1 MQINRRTLLAAVVA
15 SSSGLLGNRLL
26 AQSSPS
32 QSPQR
37 KPVRTARLTDDSF
50 AKVPET
56 EVMLELL
63 TGGGAASEHAQQWG
77 QQLQKL
83 NVTFQTRQGVSTDK
97 PLVKE
102 QKLGRLRRV
111 TVVAMLDRNG
121 KIVCEDRSFTL
132 AQSQQLAE
140 WVRELKAYGA
150 QGAPQGKPMFG
161 LDESQ
166 FRALINGLSPT
177 IEVDTLGLKFDAA
190 LSKLPLPSKHPLRM
204 TPEGKR
210 AVKEFDSSKTLRQ
223 SVKGLSVGTGLA
235 VVLSEFGLAFKP
247 LRTPEGSIELS
258 VFPREEDSELWPIG
272 WPLDPSRPQ
281 GQIAPA
287 LFKMVPVELNDVPLT
302 EVLSAASNASE
313 IPILLDHFPIDQ
325 QEIDLSELKVT
336 VPARKTTWGLLL
348 KQITFTH
355 KLGRR
360 IVTDEAGR
368 PLVLITTLKDS
379 LKETTVGK
387 PTK

>member
-1 MQINRRTLLAAVVA
+1 MRINRRTLLAAAVA
-15 SSSGLLGNRLL
+15 SGCGVL
-26 AQSSPS
+26 ASVRDLFAAEP
-32 QSPQR
+32 PQR
-37 KPVRTARLTDDSF
+37 KPERTARVTDDSF
-50 AKVPET
+50 TKSPET
-56 EVMLELL
+56 EVILELL
-63 TGGGAASEHAQQWG
+63 TGAGAAAEHAQQWG

-83 NVTFQTRQGVSTDK
+83 NVTFQSRQGVSTDK
-97 PLVKE
+97 PQVKE
-102 QKLGRLRRV
+102 KKLGRLRRV
-111 TVVAMLDRNG
+111 TVVALLDRNG

-132 AQSQQLAE
+132 AQAQQLAE

-161 LDESQ
+161 LDETQ
-166 FRALINGLSPT
+166 FKTLIQGLSPA
-177 IEVDTLGLKFDAA
+177 IEAETLGLRLDAV
-190 LSKLPLPSKHPLRM
+190 LGKLPLPSRHPIRI

-210 AVKEFDSSKTLRQ
+210 AIATIDSSETLQQ

-258 VFPREEDSELWPIG
+258 IFPREEDSELWPIG

-281 GQIAPA
+281 GQAAPA
-287 LFKMVPVELNDVPLT
+287 LFKMVPVELNDAPLT
-302 EVLSAASNASE
+302 EVLAAASTASE
-313 IPILLDHFPIDQ
+313 VSILLDYFPIDQ
-325 QEIDLSELKVT
+325 QEIDVSELKVT

-368 PLVLITTLKDS
+368 PLVLITTLRDS

>member
-1 MQINRRTLLAAVVA
+1 MRFNRRTMLAAAVASGCGVLASAPGLLAAEPP
-15 SSSGLLGNRLL
+15 L
-26 AQSSPS
+26 
-32 QSPQR
+32 R
-37 KPVRTARLTDDSF
+37 KPVRTARVPEDSF
-50 AKVPET
+50 AKAPET
-56 EVMLELL
+56 EVILELL
-63 TGGGAASEHAQQWG
+63 TGAGAAAEHAQQWG

-83 NVTFQTRQGVSTDK
+83 NVTFQSRQGVSTDK
-97 PLVKE
+97 PHVKE

-111 TVVAMLDRNG
+111 TVVALLDRNG

-132 AQSQQLAE
+132 AQAQQLAE
-140 WVRELKAYGA
+140 WVSELKAYGA

-166 FRALINGLSPT
+166 FKTLIQGLSPAVEAET
-177 IEVDTLGLKFDAA
+177 IGLRFDAA
-190 LSKLPLPSKHPLRM
+190 LSKLPLPSRHPVRL

-210 AVKEFDSSKTLRQ
+210 AIAAIDSNQTLQQ

-258 VFPREEDSELWPIG
+258 IFPREDDSELWPIG
-272 WPLDPSRPQ
+272 WPLDPNRPQ

-302 EVLSAASNASE
+302 EVLTAASTASE
-313 IPILLDHFPIDQ
+313 VPILLDYFPIDQ
-325 QEIDLSELKVT
+325 QEIDVSELKVN

-348 KQITFTH
+348 KQITFNH

-360 IVTDEAGR
+360 IATDEAGR

-387 PTK
+387 PTKP